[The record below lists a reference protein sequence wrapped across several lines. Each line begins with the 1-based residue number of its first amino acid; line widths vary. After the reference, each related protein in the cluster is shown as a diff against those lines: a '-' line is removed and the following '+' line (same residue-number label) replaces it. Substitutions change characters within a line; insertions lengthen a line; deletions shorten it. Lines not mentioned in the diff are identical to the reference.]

1 MARATLPAPSDQPPT
16 NGTLAAADP
25 VRVEHGL
32 GIYKYGRGFW
42 VRTLTAIAL
51 GMLFLSAA
59 GWTWSQLSVLA
70 MPAKAWDLTLTQA
83 PAAVTPGTPVTLRV
97 LGDSGPEVIGTSTV
111 QSLTQEGRGSGTL
124 RIAPV
129 AVEKG
134 RYPGEARGVVIG
146 PADTGTVADVAAV
159 SRIEAFPRVY
169 VQGGAALAICLIGAF
184 VIYRFVGNKPSSVE
198 FLIATDEEMRKVNWS
213 TRKIIIEST
222 YVVIGATVLIA
233 AYIFVLDF
241 VLQFAVFRPIVS
253 S

>member
-1 MARATLPAPSDQPPT
+1 MARATLPAPSNQPST

-59 GWTWSQLSVLA
+59 GWTWNQLSLLA
-70 MPAKAWDLTLTQA
+70 MPAKAWDLTLTQT
-83 PAAVTPGTPVTLRV
+83 PANAAAGTPVTLRV
-97 LGDSGPEVIGTSTV
+97 MGDRGPEVVGTSTV
-111 QSLTQEGRGSGTL
+111 QSFTQEGRGSGTL

-129 AVEKG
+129 AAEKG
-134 RYPGEARGVVIG
+134 RYPGEARSIILG
-146 PADTGTVADVAAV
+146 PADTGTVAEVAAV
-159 SRIEAFPRVY
+159 TRIESFPRVY
-169 VQGGAALAICLIGAF
+169 VQGAAALAVCLIGGF
-184 VIYRFVGNKPSSVE
+184 IIYRFVGNKPSSVE

-213 TRKIIIEST
+213 TRKIIVEST

-241 VLQFAVFRPIVS
+241 ILQLAVFRPIVS